1 MKRLSKKEKERRR
14 RVGEWPADTFL
25 IPEGVRVDLCA
36 IDTTKIKHLII
47 GGSLWAVNTSGAIES
62 LTLRDRAMVG
72 FGAVSGLSIS
82 TGAKA

>member
-47 GGSLWAVNTSGAIES
+47 GGALWCVNPSGTLES
-62 LTLRDRAMVG
+62 LTVLDRAGIG
-72 FGAVSGLSIS
+72 FGAVSSLSIS